1 MGLIPCLEDPS
12 RPQDPVVFLASGKQ
26 NLGMLLPLPVPL
38 ECVEALHLQGA
49 HPSDH
54 LALARPDSHHRAA
67 NFVLFRSFGLLDYL
81 LAKLLNF
88 VLLEAQHCVASASLT
103 LDYLSLLNRELLLAG
118 QEVLQGIGPKAD
130 KQLI

>member
-1 MGLIPCLEDPS
+1 
-12 RPQDPVVFLASGKQ
+12 
-26 NLGMLLPLPVPL
+26 MLLPLPVPL
-38 ECVEALHLQGA
+38 ECVEALHLQRA

-67 NFVLFRSFGLLDYL
+67 NVVLFRCFGLLDYL

-88 VLLEAQHCVASASLT
+88 VLLEAQHCVAPASLT
-103 LDYLSLLNRELLLAG
+103 FDYLSLLNRKLLLAC

-130 KQLI
+130 KQLIQSSLERIRIQLIDFSLASR